1 MSDENDVL
9 YFEGSKTYTNKDMD
23 KMAEI
28 CDAAHDQEFERLKAK
43 FTELAKMGY
52 EEKKYELFRYH
63 RYNIHIEIILRVEYE
78 MGEDELICV
87 AFDGNDWTYL
97 QGHCLRET
105 FDDILEAIGDL
116 WDGIKDYVIEN
127 ENNFGT
133 PVDNKNGE

>member
-1 MSDENDVL
+1 MCDENDVL
-9 YFEGSKTYTNKDMD
+9 YFESSKTYTNKDMK

-43 FTELAKMGY
+43 FNELAEMGG

-63 RYNIHIEIILRVEYE
+63 RYNMHIEIILRVEYG
-78 MGEDELICV
+78 MGEDELISV
-87 AFDGNDWTYL
+87 EFDGNDWTYL

-105 FDDILEAIGDL
+105 FDDILEAVGDL
-116 WDGIKDYVIEN
+116 WDSIKDYVIEN

-133 PVDNKNGE
+133 PVDSVNEE